1 MIQGLHRHLR
11 EESILL
17 DLDERLDVPDDIA
30 ETSARQKVEFKKSIL
45 RVLVELFEKSGAIVN
60 PSKCL
65 TDLVNR
71 EAKATTGMGRGLAMP
86 HVRTLQAKELIV
98 AVMKSEQGLYF
109 NSLDGA
115 PTHVF
120 IGMVGPPYDDKT
132 YLKLM
137 STVAKA
143 MQDDV
148 LLPMVMDAWTP
159 GQIMGDF
166 CRLRV

>member
-17 DLDERLDVPDDIA
+17 DLDERLDIPDDLEDA
-30 ETSARQKVEFKKSIL
+30 SVRTKTEFKKQIL
-45 RVLVELFEKSGAIVN
+45 KVLVELFEASGAIVN

-71 EAKATTGMGRGLAMP
+71 EAKATTGLGGGMAMP
-86 HVRTLQAKELIV
+86 HVRTLQAKEFIV
-98 AVMKSEQGLYF
+98 AVMRSDRGLYF
-109 NSLDGA
+109 NSLDGQ
-115 PTHVF
+115 PVHVF
-120 IGMVGPPYDDKT
+120 VGMVGPPYDDKT
-132 YLKLM
+132 YLKMM

-143 MQDDV
+143 MKEEL
-148 LLPMVMDAWTP
+148 LLPLVMESWTP
-159 GQIMGDF
+159 SQIMGEF